1 MNSQIMNEQLSKIAQ
16 ETLASFTF
24 ENPEQFGEQIA
35 KALEKAYKAGAENSG
50 RNKSKISLH

>member
-1 MNSQIMNEQLSKIAQ
+1 MNEQLSKIAQ